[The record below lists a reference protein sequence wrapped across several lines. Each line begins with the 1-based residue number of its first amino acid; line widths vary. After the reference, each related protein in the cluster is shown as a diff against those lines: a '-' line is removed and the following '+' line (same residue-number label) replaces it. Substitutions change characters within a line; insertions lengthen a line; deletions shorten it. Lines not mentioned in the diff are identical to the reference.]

1 MREGHQH
8 EKPPHA
14 VCDGEARVGD
24 EPRGAFVNALAEATR
39 LALTAAIKASAEARA
54 CTERL
59 AGKSIAFEFLGQ
71 RLVVHFEAGAVRV
84 DSAEDAAS
92 ATVRGSPAAVCGAL
106 LGGDG
111 RTAAVFGEAAVV
123 EDFRASFR
131 PHLELPHAPRH
142 LGEDLSDAAHLAFRA
157 ARSALEGAVAAL
169 REESAN
175 APDAQE
181 SAAEDP
187 ELQRLRA
194 RVADLEARLAAV
206 EGGSPS
212 TEDSAS

>member
-1 MREGHQH
+1 M
-8 EKPPHA
+8 
-14 VCDGEARVGD
+14 
-24 EPRGAFVNALAEATR
+24 NALAEATR

-111 RTAAVFGEAAVV
+111 QTAAVFGEAAVV

-131 PHLELPHAPRH
+131 PHLEMPHVPRH

-157 ARSALEGAVAAL
+157 ARSALDGAVAAL
-169 REESAN
+169 REAPAN

-181 SAAEDP
+181 SAAEAA
-187 ELQRLRA
+187 EMERLRA
-194 RVADLEARLAAV
+194 RVADLEARLAAL

-212 TEDSAS
+212 TEEAAS